1 MAHSMGFKK
10 VWVQVDSIIVVGMLR
25 SQGSWNLVHKPLIMK
40 CTDIIARDDWEVKV
54 SHCYSKINRVLDRLP
69 NLGIEKDLG
78 VVYFQSRPKEVIN
91 AMNADVVGVEW
102 PRNTT

>member
-1 MAHSMGFKK
+1 MGFKK